1 MKRFAKKALAG
12 ALTLAMVLGTTAV
25 VNPETAEAK
34 KVKVKKV
41 TVTAPSGKTA
51 YVAKGKKVSL
61 KATVKV
67 TPNKK
72 ANKKVTYKSANKKIA
87 TVSSKGVLKGVK
99 AGKTKV
105 TVTSKKNSKKKA
117 TIKVVVKKAAVK
129 KVKLNAKTVNLAVG
143 GKKTL
148 KATVTPK
155 KNTSSKIAWSS
166 SKKKVATVSSKGVV
180 KGKSEGTAK
189 ITAKAADGSGK
200 KATCKVQVGAGIS
213 AVTVPHSKIVHVT
226 LSSPKALS
234 ADNFTVQNKYV
245 QARKYT
251 TSEEVQKVRTTD
263 GGKSYDVI
271 LDTGISED
279 SFLKVT
285 ISALK
290 GENSKEIFV
299 ENIADYGYGE
309 DPIERVTGTQ
319 GREYDEDWSIYGMD
333 TVGTIKYTSVT
344 GLPAGLKAYFNKNQT
359 SVQIKGTFAN
369 VENGTTATLTGVD
382 EKGKTVKKSY
392 VFYVG
397 NKSTLV
403 GNVLSRTVLSY
414 TPDNEETKANE
425 ESGFDFVGSGIL
437 RNAFEYGY
445 DNGNWTVVSG
455 GSGSY
460 EYSVTGLPAAVD
472 TMSSEGTIYSTVG
485 ATDEEY
491 YSYKRAPIPAGTYNV
506 VLTVKD
512 KENAALSAQ
521 FPFTITVTDGVTV
534 TGSVKD
540 ATGAPM
546 KYTSVDGATRM
557 DAYGH
562 RNTLDAYTKADGTY
576 TARVI
581 PGDYYT
587 SAYGSDLSVGNM
599 FNAASVKDFSVP
611 VYKVT
616 FTTTIA
622 GATAYRSYNTYF
634 VDSYGRDYSLRN
646 DSDDYTLYAYLRAGS
661 YEMQSATGN
670 KDADISYNNTIRA
683 FSKVSSQPYKDG
695 VMTYLSSDDQ
705 IGERAWQVSCA
716 PFTVAGPMS
725 VQLTGAMLPEGA
737 DN

>member
-61 KATVKV
+61 TATVKV

-87 TVSSKGVLKGVK
+87 TVSRKGVLKGVK

-180 KGKSEGTAK
+180 KGKSEGTAT

-290 GENSKEIFV
+290 GENSKEIYV
-299 ENIADYGYGE
+299 ENIAGYGYGE

-319 GREYDEDWSIYGMD
+319 GKSYDADWDIEDMD
-333 TVGTIKYTSVT
+333 TVGTIKYTVT
-344 GLPAGLKAYFNKNQT
+344 GLPAGLKAYYNKNQT

-414 TPDNEETKANE
+414 TPDNEETKADE
-425 ESGFDFVGSGIL
+425 ET
-437 RNAFEYGY
+437 GY
-445 DNGNWTVVSG
+445 DFLENNGFLKNGYGWTTVSG

-472 TMSSEGTIYSTVG
+472 TMSSEGYIYSTVG

-512 KENAALSAQ
+512 EKNEALSAQ

-546 KYTSVDGATRM
+546 KYTSVYGATRM
-557 DAYGH
+557 DAYGY
-562 RNTLDAYTKADGTY
+562 RNTLEAVTKTDGTY
-576 TARVI
+576 TTRVI

-587 SAYGSDLSVGNM
+587 SAYGSDLSIGNM

-737 DN
+737 DNYYWDWD

>member
-61 KATVKV
+61 TATVKV

-72 ANKKVTYKSANKKIA
+72 ANKKVTYKSANKKVA
-87 TVSSKGVLKGVK
+87 TVSRKGVLKGVK

-180 KGKSEGTAK
+180 KGKSEGTAT

-213 AVTVPHSKIVHVT
+213 AVTVPDSQIVHVT

-251 TSEEVQKVRTTD
+251 TSEEVEKVRTTD

-279 SFLKVT
+279 SYLKVT

-290 GENSKEIFV
+290 GENSKEIYV

-319 GREYDEDWSIYGMD
+319 GESYSDDWRIWSMD
-333 TVGTIKYTSVT
+333 TVGTVKYTVT
-344 GLPAGLKAYFNKNQT
+344 GLPAGLKAYYNKNQT
-359 SVQIKGTFAN
+359 SVQIMGTFAN

-414 TPDNEETKANE
+414 TPDNEETKADE
-425 ESGFDFVGSGIL
+425 ETGFDFVGSGIL
-437 RNAFEYGY
+437 RN
-445 DNGNWTVVSG
+445 GNWTVVSG
-455 GSGSY
+455 GSGNY

-472 TMSSEGTIYSTVG
+472 TMSSEGYIYSTVG
-485 ATDEEY
+485 AGTEDY
-491 YSYKRAPIPAGTYNV
+491 YKYKRVAIPAGTYNV

-512 KENAALSAQ
+512 KENEALSTQ

-546 KYTSVDGATRM
+546 KYTSVKGATRM
-557 DAYGH
+557 DAYGY
-562 RNTLDAYTKADGTY
+562 RNTLEAATKTDGTY
-576 TARVI
+576 TTRVI

-587 SAYGSDLSVGNM
+587 SAYGDYDLSIGNM

-622 GATAYRSYNTYF
+622 GATAYRSNYNTDF
-634 VDSYGRDYSLRN
+634 VDSYGRTYSLQN

-737 DN
+737 HTYYWDWD